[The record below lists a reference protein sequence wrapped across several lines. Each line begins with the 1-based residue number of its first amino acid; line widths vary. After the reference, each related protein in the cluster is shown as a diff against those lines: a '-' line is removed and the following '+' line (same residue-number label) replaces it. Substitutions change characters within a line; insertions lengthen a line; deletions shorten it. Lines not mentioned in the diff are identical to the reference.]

1 MFTQKNSIFGH
12 LYLEKN
18 YRKTQDLSP
27 WPSPMDAK
35 VIPLA
40 AAAAK
45 AATARAVAKEA
56 PVESWKPSCDMHF
69 SLFF

>member
-1 MFTQKNSIFGH
+1 
-12 LYLEKN
+12 
-18 YRKTQDLSP
+18 
-27 WPSPMDAK
+27 MDAK

-56 PVESWKPSCDMHF
+56 PVES
-69 SLFF
+69 